1 MGKIKVGL
9 YLGVDSLGGVVIS
22 NGKVISS
29 ARYTLASLEEE
40 SHVENLSD
48 EVKWEALINKC
59 MREMNVEIK
68 DFYLSMA
75 DRDFIFRFF
84 EMPLMKRHEIQ
95 SSVTYEIEKYIPFKL
110 EELRWDY
117 STIKFPKEK
126 KTDVSFLG
134 LKEDIYQ
141 NIQGLFTRLGLNPVA
156 FEPSAVSLARTLK
169 TLKKFAKIKNF
180 ALLDLTGGEGYLTFF
195 HYDLPVFNRYF
206 TIQVAKDS
214 IPKLEEVVN
223 PVRLSFQ
230 YFRREFSFYK
240 LDQLIIVSNTPDGQL
255 VTMLKEELQTDVQIC
270 CPDDFIAGGNG
281 IESLKAM
288 GVADAENS
296 AYKFKPLLSPTAERI
311 ERAKVEVP
319 LNRGMLLGVAALC
332 ALVYTASFFY
342 NEQYV
347 AQKNVELT
355 AKQRELVVPAGLKS
369 GWSNVEKEI
378 AEHRANIGKIKVI
391 KDGYTP
397 IGFFMEKL
405 IRTPEEQLVPEG
417 LWLGVLGVQQQD
429 GKWNGTLEGKVYL
442 DDARKEREMM
452 DGFVYSLGRDAVM
465 RKVFTSI
472 ELVSSS
478 RGKDVEFQTT
488 NFNVTLAQK

>member
-1 MGKIKVGL
+1 
-9 YLGVDSLGGVVIS
+9 LGVDSLGGVVVS
-22 NGKVISS
+22 NGKVI
-29 ARYTLASLEEE
+29 ARSHYALSSLEEE

-59 MREMNVEIK
+59 MREMNVGTK

-134 LKEDIYQ
+134 LKEDIFQ
-141 NIQGLFTRLGLNPVA
+141 NIQGLFTRLGLNLVL
-156 FEPSAVSLARTLK
+156 FEPSAVSLARVIK

-180 ALLDLTGGEGYLTFF
+180 ALLDLTPGEGYLTFF

-206 TIQVAKDS
+206 TIPLVKDEV
-214 IPKLEEVVN
+214 PKLEEVIN

-240 LDQLIIVSNTPDGQL
+240 LDQLIIVSKTSDEQL
-255 VTMLKEELQTDVQIC
+255 VNILKEELQTDVQSC
-270 CPDDFIAGGNG
+270 CPSDFMAGDNG
-281 IESLKAM
+281 IENLKAM

-296 AYKFKPLLSPTAERI
+296 AYKFKPVLSPTVERV
-311 ERAKVEVP
+311 ERAKAEVP
-319 LNRGMLLGVAALC
+319 LNRGMLFAIAVLGIAVYAAI
-332 ALVYTASFFY
+332 FFLG
-342 NEQYV
+342 EQNLT
-347 AQKNVELT
+347 QKNAELQS
-355 AKQRELVVPAGLKS
+355 KQRELVIPSGLKS
-369 GWSNVEKEI
+369 GWNGVDKEI
-378 AEHRANIGKIKVI
+378 SSRRSEISQIMAIKN
-391 KDGYTP
+391 DYEP
-397 IGFFMEKL
+397 IGAFLERL
-405 IRTPEEQLVPEG
+405 IRIPDDPFVPEG
-417 LWLGVLGVQQQD
+417 LWLENLTAQRQGGRWSGSFD
-429 GKWNGTLEGKVYL
+429 GKVFL
-442 DDARKEREMM
+442 DDARKERETM
-452 DGFVYSLGRDAVM
+452 DGFVAKLGSDVVTC
-465 RKVFTSI
+465 KVFSSV

-478 RGKDVEFQTT
+478 RGKEREFEYTK
-488 NFNVTLAQK
+488 FNVTLAQK